1 METKT
6 GFESHPVS
14 NLYFFE
20 SPIPPSELDGKGIL
34 LRFTH
39 NGRSYEGV
47 FEIDAWPHPTL
58 AHFSAM
64 SARAYT
70 YSGLQVTYHAIKF
83 DSSRAS
89 KIRRVKPDF
98 VNNLSK
104 KLVLAFIPEWNT
116 ILKPDFV
123 RFALFVILV
132 GFLAQI
138 RAEIAKSIA
147 RSRTDST
154 KK

>member
-20 SPIPPSELDGKGIL
+20 SAIPPSQLDGKGIL

-39 NGRSYEGV
+39 NSRSYEGV

-58 AHFSAM
+58 TQFSAM

-89 KIRRVKPDF
+89 KIRRVKHEHYDF
-98 VNNLSK
+98 E
-104 KLVLAFIPEWNT
+104 A
-116 ILKPDFV
+116 DFGQLEPMQQVPAIYEAVCKEFEKTARRFKV
-123 RFALFVILV
+123 RDQPA
-132 GFLAQI
+132 
-138 RAEIAKSIA
+138 
-147 RSRTDST
+147 
-154 KK
+154 

>member
-1 METKT
+1 MKSKIYDYWQRVKKLAHDAQFVAIAGILVCMIAVPIVICIVAIGLTND
-6 GFESHPVS
+6 VS
-14 NLYFFE
+14 LYSWYWDHKAQISTE
-20 SPIPPSELDGKGIL
+20 AARHWLDG
-34 LRFTH
+34 
-39 NGRSYEGV
+39 
-47 FEIDAWPHPTL
+47 A
-58 AHFSAM
+58 FS
-64 SARAYT
+64 
-70 YSGLQVTYHAIKF
+70 
-83 DSSRAS
+83 
-89 KIRRVKPDF
+89 PDF

-104 KLVLAFIPEWNT
+104 KLVLAFIPEWNA

-138 RAEIAKSIA
+138 GAEIAKSIA